1 MNKSRKLGGVSRL
14 TYVLLDYEGH
24 PIRYFDY
31 PHHGTVKVVEPKI
44 TFNQILKKCGE
55 TLF

>member
-1 MNKSRKLGGVSRL
+1 M
-14 TYVLLDYEGH
+14 YVLLDDEGK

-44 TFNQILKKCGE
+44 TFNQILEKCGE
-55 TLF
+55 SLF